1 MSMTLDE
8 WIWQLEES
16 FPSRTAEA
24 KRVLESIL
32 GRLETENWY
41 PQEIFG
47 VHLAL
52 EEALVNAVKH
62 GNREDPSKHVHVVF
76 RLSAEKMFIEIRDEG
91 PGFKVAEVPD
101 CTKDENLEKASG
113 RGIMLM
119 RNFMNFVEYNAKGN
133 GVTMEKK
140 RKLDIGAG

>member
-24 KRVLESIL
+24 KRILEGIL
-32 GRLETENWY
+32 GRLEAENWY
-41 PQEIFG
+41 PHDIFG
-47 VHLAL
+47 IHLAL

-62 GNREDPSKHVHVVF
+62 GNREDPSKHVHVVC
-76 RLSAEKMFIEIRDEG
+76 RLSAEKLYIAIQDEG
-91 PGFKVAEVPD
+91 PGFKVTDVPD
-101 CTKDENLEKASG
+101 CTRDENLEKASG

-119 RNFMNFVEYNAKGN
+119 RNFMTFVEYNAKGN
-133 GVTMEKK
+133 GVTMEKT
-140 RKLDIGAG
+140 RKTDIGAG